1 MKKLTI
7 LAMCIVAMAC
17 SKTGDDLGIIRD
29 ISIDDISSGN
39 IYSINNDFDREAVAE
54 SLTTKLLLIEETYVY
69 MYSQNEWS
77 DWRLWSSG
85 GYGATY
91 HGFRLDGNSWI
102 SYCETENITTGL
114 CGELH
119 ERVEDVRFDKETT
132 TIYFDSSC
140 YDHEYGAT
148 VVYFDGEIVV
158 FEGVLPHSD
167 AWSDNYPEKH
177 LCRYVGVFS
186 DEPVDEWVEKL
197 RQKIA
202 EEHKDCHKGE

>member
-17 SKTGDDLGIIRD
+17 SKTDELTFITLEGVNTE
-29 ISIDDISSGN
+29 N
-39 IYSINNDFDREAVAE
+39 IAKVRNDFDREAVAE

-77 DWRLWSSG
+77 DRRLWSSG
-85 GYGATY
+85 GYGAIY

-102 SYCETENITTGL
+102 SYCEPYNITTGL
-114 CGELH
+114 CGELY
-119 ERVEDVRFDKETT
+119 ERAEDIRFDKETS

-202 EEHKDCHKGE
+202 EEHKDCHKDE